1 MTMAPRTRLRLM
13 SAGIAL
19 TSGASLALSLLFSR
33 LFSVTM
39 YYHFAFFIVSLALL
53 GIAIGGVAVY
63 ILPRVF
69 RERRLLPIAGV
80 VAALVAPLTLF
91 ATHVAVSNPMSVAL
105 EGDNVTRLL
114 EIYFATALPFFAS
127 GLAVTLV
134 MSAAKADI
142 GRIYAFDLGGAALG
156 CLAIIPLIASA
167 GGPGALAIAG
177 AISAIGG
184 AFLCLAG
191 LGAPSAA
198 TAGPPSDD
206 DPPAASQRPARAI
219 PTTITLV
226 AASAALY
233 MGLGP
238 AQTGDAFKFR
248 QGEKFLN
255 EANVIWEGWN
265 ALSRITVSKSAS
277 DDHRWIHIDADAA
290 TRIFSADVTQRHLD
304 APLRFSEH
312 RVSSLVYAVRT
323 AGPALIIGPGGGPDV
338 IAALD
343 AKVPRVVGVE
353 VNPLIAETV
362 MKSVFAGFNG
372 DLYARPEVEVVVDD
386 GRSFVRRSDERYSS
400 IQATLVDTWA
410 ASSAGAFAL
419 TENNLYTADAFE
431 DYLDKLQPDG
441 IVSMTRW
448 YGAPPSEFIRLLG
461 LGREAMTRR
470 GIPESE
476 HAAHFFIA
484 AEARM
489 ATMLLKRTPFT
500 AAELDALQARC
511 DAAKLT
517 IYYRPAIEG
526 AHAIAVPALATYLS
540 TAPEA
545 FYAAQTYDARPTT
558 DDRPFFFYTVW
569 PSDFLGRLGEFTNF
583 ERDNLGLAMLQLV
596 LIVSLGLTLLLVL
609 LPLFL
614 FRRAA
619 LRFNRGQ
626 KLRVL
631 GYFLF
636 LGFGFILVEL
646 GLMQRFVLFL
656 GHPIYALAVVIAALL
671 LASGIG
677 SSLSPR
683 LTARL
688 GTPRA
693 IRFTVIALALLLVVY
708 LVALPPLFHG
718 LIGLP
723 LAARITIAAL
733 LVGLLGIAM
742 GVLLPLGV
750 ITALEVDPEL
760 VPWGWGI
767 NGATSVVGSALA
779 VVLSMNVGFSAT
791 LIAGLVAYL
800 LAGLVIAGVARN
812 AR

>member
-63 ILPRVF
+63 VMPRVF
-69 RERRLLPIAGV
+69 RERRLLPLAGV

-134 MSAAKADI
+134 MSAAKTDI
-142 GRIYAFDLGGAALG
+142 GRVYAFDLGGAALG
-156 CLAIIPLIASA
+156 CLAIIPLIALA

-184 AFLCLAG
+184 TFLCLAG
-191 LGAPSAA
+191 LSAPAA
-198 TAGPPSDD
+198 PAGPPSDD
-206 DPPAASQRPARAI
+206 EPSARPR
-219 PTTITLV
+219 PTRILPTGVTLV
-226 AASAALY
+226 AAAASLY

-238 AQTGDAFKFR
+238 AQSGDAFKFE
-248 QGEKFLN
+248 QGEKFLK

-265 ALSRITVSKSAS
+265 ALSRITVSKSAAA
-277 DDHRWIHIDADAA
+277 DHRWIHIDADAA
-290 TRIFSADVTQRHLD
+290 TRIFSADVTQHDLD

-312 RVSSLVYAVRT
+312 RVSSLVYAVRN

-338 IAALD
+338 IAALN

-362 MKSVFAGFNG
+362 MKSVFAEFNG
-372 DLYARPEVEVVVDD
+372 HLYERPAVEVVVDD

-431 DYLDKLQPDG
+431 DYLGKLQPDG

-448 YGAPPSEFIRLLG
+448 YGTPPSEFIRLLG
-461 LGREAMTRR
+461 LGREAMTRA

-489 ATMLLKRTPFT
+489 ATMLLKRSPFT
-500 AAELDALQARC
+500 AAELDVLSARC
-511 DAAKLT
+511 TAANLT
-517 IYYRPAIEG
+517 VYFRPNVDG
-526 AHAIAVPALATYLS
+526 KGVAVPALATYFA

-545 FYAAQTYDARPTT
+545 FYAAQSYDARPTT

-569 PSDFLGRLGEFTNF
+569 PGDFLGRLGEFTNF

-619 LRFNRGQ
+619 LRLNRGQ

-677 SSLSPR
+677 SALSPR
-683 LTARL
+683 LTARF

-693 IRFTVIALALLLVVY
+693 IRFTIIALALLLVLY
-708 LVALPPLFHG
+708 LVALPPLFHL

-723 LAARITIAAL
+723 LAARIAIAAL
-733 LVGLLGIAM
+733 LVGLLGVAM

-750 ITALEVDPEL
+750 MTALKVDAEL

-791 LIAGLVAYL
+791 LIAGLVAYVL
-800 LAGLVIAGVARN
+800 GGLVIAGVGERT
-812 AR
+812 R

>member
-1 MTMAPRTRLRLM
+1 MTMAAGTRLRLM

-63 ILPRVF
+63 VLPKVF
-69 RERRLLPIAGV
+69 RPSRLLPMAGV

-91 ATHVAVSNPMSVAL
+91 AVDVAVSNPMSVAL
-105 EGDNVTRLL
+105 EGDNVGRLL

-134 MSAAKADI
+134 MSAAKSDI

-156 CLAIIPLIASA
+156 CLAIIPLIASV

-177 AISAIGG
+177 AISAVGG
-184 AFLCLAG
+184 VFLCLAG
-191 LGAPSAA
+191 RDEAPVKSFKRFAPTAIAA
-198 TAGPPSDD
+198 L
-206 DPPAASQRPARAI
+206 AA
-219 PTTITLV
+219 V
-226 AASAALY
+226 VGLY

-238 AQTGDAFKFR
+238 AQTGAAFKFK
-248 QGEKFLN
+248 QGEKFLK

-265 ALSRITVSKSAS
+265 ALSRITVSTSSA

-290 TRIFSADVTQRHLD
+290 TRIFSADVTQNHLD

-312 RVSSLVYAVRT
+312 RVSSLVYAVRN

-338 IAALD
+338 IAALN

-353 VNPLIAETV
+353 VNPLIADTV
-362 MKSVFAGFNG
+362 MKQVFAEFNG
-372 DLYARPEVEVVVDD
+372 HLYTRPEVEVVVDD
-386 GRSFVRRSDERYSS
+386 GRSFVRRSDESYSS

-410 ASSAGAFAL
+410 ASASGAFAL

-431 DYLDKLQPDG
+431 DYLAKLQPDG
-441 IVSMTRW
+441 IISMTRW
-448 YGAPPSEFIRLLG
+448 YGSPPKEFIRLLG
-461 LGREAMTRR
+461 LGREAMTRN

-476 HAAHFFIA
+476 HAAHFFVA
-484 AEARM
+484 AEQRM

-500 AAELDALQARC
+500 AAELDALEARC
-511 DAAKLT
+511 KEAKLT
-517 IYYRPAIEG
+517 VYYRPAVGG
-526 AHAIAVPALATYLS
+526 APATAVPALAEYLS
-540 TAPEA
+540 SSPEA
-545 FYAAQTYDARPTT
+545 FYAQQTYDARPTT

-569 PSDFLGRLGEFTNF
+569 PSDFLDRLGEFAKF

-619 LRFNRGQ
+619 LRLNRGQ

-683 LTARL
+683 LTNRF
-688 GTPRA
+688 GTSKA
-693 IRFTVIALALLLVVY
+693 IRYGIIGLSLLLVLY

-723 LAARITIAAL
+723 LAVRIAIAAV

-742 GVLLPLGV
+742 GTLLPLGV
-750 ITALEVDPEL
+750 ITALKVDPEL

-779 VVLSMNVGFSAT
+779 VVLSMNVGFTAT
-791 LIAGLVAYL
+791 LVAGLVAYVL
-800 LAGLVIAGVARN
+800 GGLVIAGVAGRDS
-812 AR
+812 AGS

>member
-1 MTMAPRTRLRLM
+1 MMMMAPRTRLRLM

-19 TSGASLALSLLFSR
+19 TAGASLALSLLFSR

-63 ILPRVF
+63 VLPKVF
-69 RERRLLPIAGV
+69 RERRMLPMAGV
-80 VAALVAPLTLF
+80 VAALVAPLTLL
-91 ATHVAVSNPMSVAL
+91 AIEVAVSNPMSVAL
-105 EGDNVTRLL
+105 EGDNVGRLL

-191 LGAPSAA
+191 VSTPTPTPTPPLTPTPTLTRSLPLVFSLIAA
-198 TAGPPSDD
+198 A
-206 DPPAASQRPARAI
+206 
-219 PTTITLV
+219 
-226 AASAALY
+226 AALY

-238 AQTGDAFKFR
+238 AQTGGAFKFK

-265 ALSRITVSKSAS
+265 ALSRITVSTSEA

-290 TRIFSADVTQRHLD
+290 TRIFSADVTQHHLD
-304 APLRFSEH
+304 APLRYSEH
-312 RVSSLVYAVRT
+312 RVSSLVYAVKN

-338 IAALD
+338 IAALN

-362 MKSVFAGFNG
+362 MKSVFAAFNG
-372 DLYARPEVEVVVDD
+372 NLYTRPEVEVVVDD
-386 GRSFVRRSDERYSS
+386 GRSFVRRSEDRYSS

-419 TENNLYTADAFE
+419 TENNLYTAEAFE

-448 YGAPPSEFIRLLG
+448 YGAPPKEFIRLLG
-461 LGREAMTRR
+461 LGREAMSRR
-470 GIPESE
+470 GIPEPE
-476 HAAHFFIA
+476 HAAHFFVA
-484 AEARM
+484 ADARM

-500 AAELDALQARC
+500 GAELDALEARC
-511 DAAKLT
+511 KADKLS
-517 IYYRPAIEG
+517 IYFRPASG
-526 AHAIAVPALATYLS
+526 ATPATARPELATYFA
-540 TAPEA
+540 TRPEA
-545 FYAAQTYDARPTT
+545 FYAAQSYDARPTT

-569 PSDFLGRLGEFTNF
+569 PGDFLGRLGEFADF
-583 ERDNLGLAMLQLV
+583 ERNNLGLAMLQLV

-619 LRFNRGQ
+619 LRLNRGQ

-683 LTARL
+683 LTRRF
-688 GTPRA
+688 GTAKA
-693 IRFTVIALALLLVVY
+693 IRVTIIALSLLLLLY
-708 LVALPPLFHG
+708 LVALPPLFHA

-723 LAARITIAAL
+723 LEARIAIAAL
-733 LVGLLGIAM
+733 LVGGLGIAM
-742 GVLLPLGV
+742 GMLLPLGV
-750 ITALEVDPEL
+750 ITALKVDPEL

-779 VVLSMNVGFSAT
+779 VVLSMNVGFTAT
-791 LIAGLVAYL
+791 LVAGLVAYVL
-800 LAGLVIAGVARN
+800 GGLVIAGVARD
-812 AR
+812 A

>member
-1 MTMAPRTRLRLM
+1 MM

-63 ILPRVF
+63 VLPKVF
-69 RERRLLPIAGV
+69 RPARLLPIAGV

-91 ATHVAVSNPMSVAL
+91 AVEVAVSNPMSVAL
-105 EGDNVTRLL
+105 EGDNVGRLL

-177 AISAIGG
+177 AISAVGG
-184 AFLCLAG
+184 VFLCLAG
-191 LGAPSAA
+191 RDETGGAAKRFGPTVIAA
-198 TAGPPSDD
+198 IAVMVG
-206 DPPAASQRPARAI
+206 
-219 PTTITLV
+219 
-226 AASAALY
+226 LY

-238 AQTGDAFKFR
+238 AQTGDAFKFK
-248 QGEKFLN
+248 QGEKFLR
-255 EANVIWEGWN
+255 EADVIWEGWN
-265 ALSRITVSKSAS
+265 ALSRITVSTSS
-277 DDHRWIHIDADAA
+277 DSDHRWIHIDADAA
-290 TRIFSADVTQRHLD
+290 TRIFSADVTQNHLD

-312 RVSSLVYAVRT
+312 RVSSLVYAVRN

-338 IAALD
+338 IAALN

-362 MKSVFAGFNG
+362 MKQVFADFNG
-372 DLYARPEVEVVVDD
+372 HLYTRPEVEMVVDD
-386 GRSFVRRSDERYSS
+386 GRSFVRRSEDAYSS

-410 ASSAGAFAL
+410 ASASGAFAL
-419 TENNLYTADAFE
+419 SENNLYTAEAFE
-431 DYLDKLQPDG
+431 DYLAKLKPDG

-448 YGAPPSEFIRLLG
+448 YGNPPKEFIRLLG
-461 LGREAMTRR
+461 LGREAMTRN

-476 HAAHFFIA
+476 HAAHFFVA
-484 AEARM
+484 ADQRM
-489 ATMLLKRTPFT
+489 ATMLLKKTPFT
-500 AAELDALQARC
+500 AAELDALEARC
-511 DAAKLT
+511 KQAKLT
-517 IYYRPAIEG
+517 VYYS
-526 AHAIAVPALATYLS
+526 PALADRAATAVPELAAYLS
-540 TAPEA
+540 SSPET
-545 FYAAQTYDARPTT
+545 FYAAQAYDARPAT

-569 PSDFLGRLGEFTNF
+569 PSDFLARLGEFTKF
-583 ERDNLGLAMLQLV
+583 ERNNLGLAMLQLV

-609 LPLFL
+609 LPLVL

-619 LRFNRGQ
+619 LRHNRGQ
-626 KLRVL
+626 KLRIL

-677 SSLSPR
+677 SSLTPR
-683 LTARL
+683 LTKRF
-688 GTPRA
+688 GTSKA
-693 IRFTVIALALLLVVY
+693 IRVGIIGLAILLVLY
-708 LVALPPLFHG
+708 LVALPPLFHA

-723 LAARITIAAL
+723 LAVRIAIAAV

-742 GVLLPLGV
+742 GTLLPLGV
-750 ITALEVDPEL
+750 ITALKVDAEL

-791 LIAGLVAYL
+791 LIAGLIAYVL
-800 LAGLVIAGVARN
+800 GGLVIAGVAGDRDT
-812 AR
+812 AGS